1 MEGIVVSISIAP
13 VPGAP
18 MTLLK
23 TAHLV
28 PGKGIEGDRFYGLN
42 GSRSASDEVSYE
54 VTLVE
59 QESLEA
65 LWNKQPPTA
74 QGGSARRNIVVRDCA
89 LDALAGHTFRIGEVT
104 LRGLVRH
111 DSCYSQDTDQA
122 DACASL
128 YGADLG
134 AQILTEGVIAAGDRV
149 QVIPESL

>member
-1 MEGIVVSISIAP
+1 MEGMVVSISIAP
-13 VPGAP
+13 LPGEP

-42 GSRSASDEVSYE
+42 GSRSVSDEVIYE

-59 QESLEA
+59 QEALET
-65 LWNKQPPTA
+65 LWRKQPSTA
-74 QGGSARRNIVVRDCA
+74 QEGSARRNIVVRGCS
-89 LDALAGHTFRIGEVT
+89 LSALAGHTFRIGEVT

-111 DSCYSQDTDQA
+111 DSCYSQDIDQA

-134 AQILTEGVIAAGDRV
+134 AQVLTEGVIAAGDLV
-149 QVIPESL
+149 QVVLESS